1 MKGTILS
8 RKEKRKLERTQKKRN
23 KLLFSNKKK
32 KFKRN
37 DNTNEEMPLKIHK
50 NVNNHEKGKQMRD
63 TKNDSIEKSSIKGNK
78 KKRNSYSNDL
88 SDAFQKKKAK
98 KMNRS
103 IRDLDEDQKKDEYLL
118 SYLSKKLK
126 INNNKHN
133 EEKLFNELTKDGF
146 DSNLLKLTDIIF
158 DDFQKKR
165 SNKKGNKKLKN
176 RKEAKEEEEDEE
188 EEDEN
193 EEEEDEEEDENEEE
207 EDEEEEEEDG
217 EEEIDEDEEDEEE
230 DEEEEE
236 EDDEGEDE
244 EEGEG
249 EEDEVDEEEEID
261 EDEEDEEEV
270 DEEDDE
276 EEDEEEVD
284 EEDEEDEEEE
294 IDEYEV
300 GEAKKTQTKGIA
312 KKENYTKKRQV
323 NYKEEEKKIEKFLML
338 SLNKTSEFNIKCI
351 IEDICKYFHDIKD
364 SNLKL
369 TFVNSLVKIISNNFK
384 NANITD
390 THIYIFVVM
399 VCVLNNL
406 TYRKLLKDFLK
417 ELVIIFKTYFKNNI
431 NLMKRVEREN
441 EIININLIK
450 NEENGKKNNTM
461 IKITT
466 NTENEEIND
475 AYDNNNNVEGPNK
488 FEKQSLE
495 DKSISQSEYDKY
507 QDFKIILRNLLK
519 CFSLFYALN
528 YVDFD
533 FITDIINVLCEYISI
548 NSVDNIII
556 ILKICG
562 LKLKNDDVSHL
573 NYITDHLKKEVD
585 NYILKNNIYLEKSK
599 LRFLI
604 KDIEDLKNGKMKFYF
619 LNRFEFLSNILNE
632 FEKKYEFKKDIV
644 SFSFQNMFK
653 KDDKTKRKTNE
664 LNMTTEGENESDD
677 TNANGEKNKSYKN
690 NNSNK
695 YEKKNMKENNFNKL
709 NYLVGE
715 EETNSNEL
723 HYNKMLKKYKIQG
736 ILSKKIFLIVK
747 NSLDIEECVHNLSVI
762 LKNEK
767 NIPHVIQTIIQIIL
781 YDKKY
786 KVAYCRILSNISK
799 FKNRVF
805 LFSLKTIVINFI
817 KNINNYDLK
826 KILFLSKLFIFLL
839 KENLINFKIFKFINI
854 DENDDQTEQ
863 KNNSTAFNLHF
874 FFKTIF
880 ILISI
885 DEKSTDPSKNA
896 QLWENISQVLHNGQI
911 SSSYFYSFKKIIK
924 KYIFDEEENIKCV
937 YPHFNMKYIQCFH
950 KFLEKKTKRNI

>member
-1 MKGTILS
+1 MKDTILN

-23 KLLFSNKKK
+23 KLLFSIKNK

-37 DNTNEEMPLKIHK
+37 NNKNEEMPLKIHK
-50 NVNNHEKGKQMRD
+50 NVNNHEKGNQMRN
-63 TKNDSIEKSSIKGNK
+63 TKNDLIGKNYIKGNK

-98 KMNRS
+98 NMNRS

-158 DDFQKKR
+158 DEFQKKR

-176 RKEAKEEEEDEE
+176 REEVDEEEDEGEEEVDVEEDEGEEEVDVEEDEGEEEVDVEEDKGEEEVDVEEDEGEEEVDVEEDEGEEEVDVEEDKGEEEVDVEEDEGEEEDEE
-188 EEDEN
+188 DV
-193 EEEEDEEEDENEEE
+193 DV
-207 EDEEEEEEDG
+207 
-217 EEEIDEDEEDEEE
+217 
-230 DEEEEE
+230 
-236 EDDEGEDE
+236 
-244 EEGEG
+244 
-249 EEDEVDEEEEID
+249 EEDEVEEEEIY
-261 EDEEDEEEV
+261 
-270 DEEDDE
+270 
-276 EEDEEEVD
+276 
-284 EEDEEDEEEE
+284 
-294 IDEYEV
+294 EYVV

-312 KKENYTKKRQV
+312 KKENCTKKRRE
-323 NYKEEEKKIEKFLML
+323 NYKEEEKKIEKFLMS

-351 IEDICKYFHDIKD
+351 IEDICKYFHDIEN

-369 TFVNSLVKIISNNFK
+369 TFVNSLVKIISSNFT
-384 NANITD
+384 NANVTD

-406 TYRKLLKDFLK
+406 IYRKLLKDFLK

-441 EIININLIK
+441 EITNINLIK
-450 NEENGKKNNTM
+450 NEENGKKNNIM
-461 IKITT
+461 IKISTD
-466 NTENEEIND
+466 TEHEDIND
-475 AYDNNNNVEGPNK
+475 AYDNSNNVGAPNK
-488 FEKQSLE
+488 FEKQALE

-519 CFSLFYALN
+519 CFSLFYSLN

-562 LKLKNDDVSHL
+562 MKLKNDDISHL

-619 LNRFEFLSNILNE
+619 LNKFEFLSNILNE

-653 KDDKTKRKTNE
+653 KDDKTRRKTKE
-664 LNMTTEGENESDD
+664 LNMTIEGENEGDD
-677 TNANGEKNKSYKN
+677 TNANDEKNKSYKN

-695 YEKKNMKENNFNKL
+695 HEKKNMKENNFNKL

-715 EETNSNEL
+715 DETHSDEF
-723 HYNKMLKKYKIQG
+723 HYNKMLKRYKIQG

-786 KVAYCRILSNISK
+786 KVAYCRILNNISK

-826 KILFLSKLFIFLL
+826 KILFLSKIFIFLL
-839 KENLINFKIFKFINI
+839 KENLIDFKIFKFINI
-854 DENDDQTEQ
+854 DENEDQTEQ
-863 KNNSTAFNLHF
+863 KNNSVAFNLHF

-896 QLWENISQVLHNGQI
+896 QLWENISQVLHKGQI

-924 KYIFDEEENIKCV
+924 KYIFDEEKNIKCV
-937 YPHFNMKYIQCFH
+937 YPNFNMKYIQCFH

>member
-8 RKEKRKLERTQKKRN
+8 RKEKRKLKRAQKKRN
-23 KLLFSNKKK
+23 KLLFSNKKN

-37 DNTNEEMPLKIHK
+37 DNTN
-50 NVNNHEKGKQMRD
+50 VSNNEKENPMRNP
-63 TKNDSIEKSSIKGNK
+63 KNDLVGKFSIKGNK
-78 KKRNSYSNDL
+78 KKRNSNSNDL
-88 SDAFQKKKAK
+88 SDTFHKKKAK

-146 DSNLLKLTDIIF
+146 DSSLLKLTDIIF
-158 DDFQKKR
+158 DEFQKKR
-165 SNKKGNKKLKN
+165 PNKKGNKKLKN
-176 RKEAKEEEEDEE
+176 REEDEEVDEEEDEE
-188 EEDEN
+188 VEVDD
-193 EEEEDEEEDENEEE
+193 EEEEVD
-207 EDEEEEEEDG
+207 DEEEEEEDD
-217 EEEIDEDEEDEEE
+217 EEEEDEDEEE
-230 DEEEEE
+230 DEEEEV
-236 EDDEGEDE
+236 DD
-244 EEGEG
+244 
-249 EEDEVDEEEEID
+249 
-261 EDEEDEEEV
+261 DEEEV
-270 DEEDDE
+270 DEEEDEEVEVDDEEVEVDDE
-276 EEDEEEVD
+276 EEEEEDDEEEEEEDDEEEEEEDDEEEVD
-284 EEDEEDEEEE
+284 DDEEEVDDDEEEADDDEEEIEEDEDEMEDDEEEIE
-294 IDEYEV
+294 EDEDEM
-300 GEAKKTQTKGIA
+300 EDDEEEKMQAKGIA
-312 KKENYTKKRQV
+312 KKENNTRKRKE
-323 NYKEEEKKIEKFLML
+323 NYKDDEKKIEKFLMS

-351 IEDICKYFHDIKD
+351 IEDICKYFHNIKNP
-364 SNLKL
+364 NLKI
-369 TFVNSLVKIISNNFK
+369 TFVNSIVKIISSNFT

-390 THIYIFVVM
+390 THIYLFVVM
-399 VCVLNNL
+399 VCILNNL

-417 ELVIIFKTYFKNNI
+417 ELVIIFKRYFKNNI

-441 EIININLIK
+441 EITNINLIN
-450 NEENGKKNNTM
+450 NEESDKNNTM
-461 IKITT
+461 IKIST
-466 NTENEEIND
+466 NTEQEETKD
-475 AYDNNNNVEGPNK
+475 ACDNSNNNEAPNK
-488 FEKQSLE
+488 FDKQALE
-495 DKSISQSEYDKY
+495 DKPISQSEYDKY

-533 FITDIINVLCEYISI
+533 FITDIINILCEYISI

-562 LKLKNDDVSHL
+562 MKLKNDDISHL

-619 LNRFEFLSNILNE
+619 LNKFEFLSNILNE
-632 FEKKYEFKKDIV
+632 FEKKYEFKKDIL

-653 KDDKTKRKTNE
+653 NDDKTKKKTNK
-664 LNMTTEGENESDD
+664 LNKAIEGENENDD
-677 TNANGEKNKSYKN
+677 TN
-690 NNSNK
+690 SND
-695 YEKKNMKENNFNKL
+695 EKKNMKESNFNKL
-709 NYLVGE
+709 NYLVGGE
-715 EETNSNEL
+715 EAHSNEP

-799 FKNRVF
+799 IKNRVF
-805 LFSLKTIVINFI
+805 LFSLKTVVINFI

-839 KENLINFKIFKFINI
+839 KENLIDFKIFKFIDI
-854 DENDDQTEQ
+854 DKNEDQAEQ
-863 KNNSTAFNLHF
+863 KNNSATFNLHF

-896 QLWENISQVLHNGQI
+896 QLWENISQVLHNAQI

-924 KYIFDEEENIKCV
+924 KYIFDEEKNIKCV

-950 KFLEKKTKRNI
+950 KFLEKKTKKNL